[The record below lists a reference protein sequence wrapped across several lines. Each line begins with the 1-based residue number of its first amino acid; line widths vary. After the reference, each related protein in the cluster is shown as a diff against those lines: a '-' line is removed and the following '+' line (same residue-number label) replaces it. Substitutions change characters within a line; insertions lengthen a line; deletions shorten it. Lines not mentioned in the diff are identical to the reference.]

1 MLTPAEHAL
10 LLRSCKDH
18 LAARCARCGGSFRM
32 YELAADVFGHQ
43 CPACQLDLTH
53 SLREHLIACVVAAD
67 LDAQNVL
74 AEAKVLIETTV
85 WLRKEARRL
94 RDAAGVAR
102 AEAEAA
108 VRHAYEKDH
117 KPSAPQT

>member
-10 LLRSCKDH
+10 LLRACKEH

-43 CPACQLDLTH
+43 CPACHLDLTH
-53 SLREHLIACVVAAD
+53 SLREHLIACAVAAS
-67 LDAQNVL
+67 LDSQNVR
-74 AEAKVLIETTV
+74 AEAKALVETTT

-94 RDAAGVAR
+94 RDTAAVAR
-102 AEAEAA
+102 AQAEAA
-108 VRHAYEKDH
+108 RLTRHAREAP
-117 KPSAPQT
+117 PSK